1 MDAIKERR
9 GCVVCLL
16 VGRVM
21 SLSGSSSSGSRA
33 AAAAASRPLPP
44 VRLFTAAA
52 AGVLFALESKQFGT
66 AKTGATAK
74 IFKKKNVRLR
84 TESSFVDPGPDPH
97 GSALIRLS
105 WIRIRI
111 GNVDL
116 EPDPG
121 ALIFTKKNPAC
132 SSS

>member
-1 MDAIKERR
+1 
-9 GCVVCLL
+9 VSLL

-21 SLSGSSSSGSRA
+21 SLSGSSSSGSRVA
-33 AAAAASRPLPP
+33 AAEAPRTLPP
-44 VRLFTAAA
+44 VRLFTATTAA
-52 AGVLFALESKQFGT
+52 AGVLLALESEQFST
-66 AKTGATAK
+66 TKSGAAAK

-84 TESSFVDPGPDPH
+84 TESSSVDPGPDPH

-116 EPDPG
+116 ELD
-121 ALIFTKKNPAC
+121 L
-132 SSS
+132 